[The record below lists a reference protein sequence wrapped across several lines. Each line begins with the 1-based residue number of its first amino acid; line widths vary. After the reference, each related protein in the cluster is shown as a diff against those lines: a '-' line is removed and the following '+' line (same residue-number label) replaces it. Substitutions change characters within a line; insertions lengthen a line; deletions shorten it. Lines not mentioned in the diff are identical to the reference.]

1 MDSEIVF
8 NSFVFK
14 CLSGK
19 SDHLDSTYFYDFMIL
34 LIFIIIMII
43 IYDSTYF
50 YNHYD
55 YHL

>member
-1 MDSEIVF
+1 MF

-14 CLSGK
+14 CLGGK

-34 LIFIIIMII
+34 HIFIIIMIM

-55 YHL
+55 STYF